1 LPAATLRR
9 MIEVMLR
16 RFLFD
21 DEGHVHVLRLIPLL
35 GVMIMLATFGTL
47 GIVAT
52 PGISHN
58 AAIQLAWVLT
68 IVVVLKVPLIVF
80 LWWLIWRNKEWPGRR
95 VHWSGKET
103 REILDY
109 LEARAVEA
117 EGLPDAPAR
126 LAYLSREAWNVA
138 DQVEG
143 AVKVDA
149 LTVALRVDE
158 RAVRVRERRGA
169 R

>member
-1 LPAATLRR
+1 
-9 MIEVMLR
+9 MIGVMLR
-16 RFLFD
+16 RFLYD
-21 DEGHVHVLRLIPLL
+21 ADGHVRIMRLIPLL

-52 PGISHN
+52 PGISQN
-58 AAIQLAWVLT
+58 AGVQLAWVLT
-68 IVVVLKVPLIVF
+68 IVVVLKLPLIFF
-80 LWWLIWRNKEWPGRR
+80 LWWLIWRNKEWPGRSVR
-95 VHWSGKET
+95 WSGRET

-109 LEARAVEA
+109 LEARSVEA

-126 LAYLSREAWNVA
+126 LAYLSREAWHVA

-143 AVKVDA
+143 PVKVDA
-149 LTVALRVDE
+149 LTVALRIDE
-158 RAVRVRERRGA
+158 RAAHVRERRGA